1 MRLLVAEDE
10 KELANALAAILKHSK
25 YAVDVVYNG
34 RDALDYGLTQNYDG
48 ILLDIMMPGMDGL
61 SALQQLRAQGVKTP
75 LLLLTA
81 KAELDDRILGLDTG
95 ADDYLT
101 KPFAMGELLA
111 RIRAMLRRRE
121 GFAPDILSFGDIQLN
136 RQSYE
141 LTGPQGSLRLSGKEF
156 QMLEM
161 LLEAPARLIPAEL
174 FMQRVWGYDAEAE
187 ISVVWVYI
195 SSLRKKLGAVGSQV
209 SIKAARGI
217 GYTLEEPHD

>member
-75 LLLLTA
+75 VLLLTA

>member
-141 LTGPQGSLRLSGKEF
+141 LTGPQGSL
-156 QMLEM
+156 
-161 LLEAPARLIPAEL
+161 
-174 FMQRVWGYDAEAE
+174 
-187 ISVVWVYI
+187 
-195 SSLRKKLGAVGSQV
+195 
-209 SIKAARGI
+209 
-217 GYTLEEPHD
+217 